1 MMSRV
6 GSMKAQTKRIK
17 THLQHFNNE
26 AYILLKPE
34 INKIEEEFKND
45 KLENIIAQ
53 ICENWKETENNL
65 DKMKNE
71 YEDMTANLK
80 EIDTE
85 KTGLETALAN
95 YKERIKNLIDENN
108 QQLQDSDQ
116 ELNNYK
122 NKVICLNED
131 IKKLQQK
138 NEKLSKIK
146 RMQTDEH
153 LQTTSLENE
162 IRKTKED
169 MSIMKKYEEQKNI
182 CITKLTEENKN
193 LKSLIEEM
201 AKTIEEKS
209 AKILEIS
216 SMEDSTI
223 LDSTLDFTKNGMNLK
238 LANSLLS
245 SSMFEKTYQEE
256 LNENLNQTQTSHNTQ
271 DHNNTVIELTNHED
285 SINNTFTSES
295 ELSFQ
300 SANNE
305 ETRENQPTKPEKT
318 MTINKQE
325 DKDKQDD
332 NKNKPINTTE
342 KDGIAE
348 SHNPL
353 EHGAADTNEDLK
365 TQLNM
370 TPIPVKQNQYED
382 EDNNDKKSEKT
393 TGEQNGEAHS
403 NKNTE
408 SLLSP
413 EISVYIPKNLKI
425 SPTISKYKNHNI
437 RVQTM
442 TKFEYE
448 ITLKLEEVLYD
459 IKVNKEKING
469 LEKITQCKSKQQK
482 NRKTQI
488 DTKEDNDDILG
499 ILCDEI
505 LLCKETLSS
514 FGNQI
519 HELEVLT
526 QENILKLESHMKIIP
541 MTQIIEEKQ
550 NYNIDTYKSTHL
562 EQGKIMTETEKRNNK
577 TREPESKENH
587 TGNRNKEDRRS
598 KTQPKKVCYFYGDS
612 HLRYLRNI
620 LDKKEDF
627 TNQYEIQIQVNP
639 GRGIEY
645 IYNQI
650 NQQIKPNNVLVIS
663 AGTND
668 LYKTKFHNIKNI
680 LEKMS
685 TLEQRIIL
693 ITIPPQKDPYI
704 NEDIMKLNKKIQ
716 NLVNDL
722 PNIETLNINHF
733 VKPEHLA
740 LDGIHLSRRAKE
752 WLCDRVVEKI
762 QTSITTNQYK
772 EEKNIHNTEPTQH
785 QHQQQRPHQ
794 QQQHQQQWQQ
804 QRQYQQQQWQQQQ
817 QQQNQQQW

>member
-318 MTINKQE
+318 MTIKKQE
-325 DKDKQDD
+325 DKDKQKRP
-332 NKNKPINTTE
+332 NV
-342 KDGIAE
+342 
-348 SHNPL
+348 NPTYYNVNPRTPNL
-353 EHGAADTNEDLK
+353 NLITCTVPRHG
-365 TQLNM
+365 
-370 TPIPVKQNQYED
+370 
-382 EDNNDKKSEKT
+382 
-393 TGEQNGEAHS
+393 
-403 NKNTE
+403 
-408 SLLSP
+408 
-413 EISVYIPKNLKI
+413 
-425 SPTISKYKNHNI
+425 
-437 RVQTM
+437 
-442 TKFEYE
+442 
-448 ITLKLEEVLYD
+448 
-459 IKVNKEKING
+459 
-469 LEKITQCKSKQQK
+469 
-482 NRKTQI
+482 
-488 DTKEDNDDILG
+488 
-499 ILCDEI
+499 
-505 LLCKETLSS
+505 
-514 FGNQI
+514 
-519 HELEVLT
+519 
-526 QENILKLESHMKIIP
+526 
-541 MTQIIEEKQ
+541 
-550 NYNIDTYKSTHL
+550 
-562 EQGKIMTETEKRNNK
+562 GKI
-577 TREPESKENH
+577 
-587 TGNRNKEDRRS
+587 
-598 KTQPKKVCYFYGDS
+598 
-612 HLRYLRNI
+612 
-620 LDKKEDF
+620 
-627 TNQYEIQIQVNP
+627 
-639 GRGIEY
+639 
-645 IYNQI
+645 
-650 NQQIKPNNVLVIS
+650 
-663 AGTND
+663 
-668 LYKTKFHNIKNI
+668 
-680 LEKMS
+680 
-685 TLEQRIIL
+685 
-693 ITIPPQKDPYI
+693 
-704 NEDIMKLNKKIQ
+704 
-716 NLVNDL
+716 
-722 PNIETLNINHF
+722 
-733 VKPEHLA
+733 
-740 LDGIHLSRRAKE
+740 
-752 WLCDRVVEKI
+752 
-762 QTSITTNQYK
+762 
-772 EEKNIHNTEPTQH
+772 PTQ
-785 QHQQQRPHQ
+785 
-794 QQQHQQQWQQ
+794 
-804 QRQYQQQQWQQQQ
+804 
-817 QQQNQQQW
+817 NK

>member
-193 LKSLIEEM
+193 LKFLIEEM

-318 MTINKQE
+318 MTIKKQE
-325 DKDKQDD
+325 DKDKQKRP
-332 NKNKPINTTE
+332 NV
-342 KDGIAE
+342 
-348 SHNPL
+348 NPTYYKCYPQGL
-353 EHGAADTNEDLK
+353 PTSISF
-365 TQLNM
+365 QF
-370 TPIPVKQNQYED
+370 
-382 EDNNDKKSEKT
+382 NNVYSSKAR
-393 TGEQNGEAHS
+393 G
-403 NKNTE
+403 KNTY
-408 SLLSP
+408 P
-413 EISVYIPKNLKI
+413 EQIRKTLENLYIP
-425 SPTISKYKNHNI
+425 T
-437 RVQTM
+437 V
-442 TKFEYE
+442 
-448 ITLKLEEVLYD
+448 
-459 IKVNKEKING
+459 
-469 LEKITQCKSKQQK
+469 
-482 NRKTQI
+482 
-488 DTKEDNDDILG
+488 
-499 ILCDEI
+499 
-505 LLCKETLSS
+505 
-514 FGNQI
+514 
-519 HELEVLT
+519 
-526 QENILKLESHMKIIP
+526 
-541 MTQIIEEKQ
+541 
-550 NYNIDTYKSTHL
+550 
-562 EQGKIMTETEKRNNK
+562 
-577 TREPESKENH
+577 
-587 TGNRNKEDRRS
+587 
-598 KTQPKKVCYFYGDS
+598 
-612 HLRYLRNI
+612 
-620 LDKKEDF
+620 
-627 TNQYEIQIQVNP
+627 
-639 GRGIEY
+639 IEY
-645 IYNQI
+645 
-650 NQQIKPNNVLVIS
+650 
-663 AGTND
+663 T
-668 LYKTKFHNIKNI
+668 
-680 LEKMS
+680 
-685 TLEQRIIL
+685 
-693 ITIPPQKDPYI
+693 
-704 NEDIMKLNKKIQ
+704 
-716 NLVNDL
+716 
-722 PNIETLNINHF
+722 
-733 VKPEHLA
+733 
-740 LDGIHLSRRAKE
+740 
-752 WLCDRVVEKI
+752 
-762 QTSITTNQYK
+762 
-772 EEKNIHNTEPTQH
+772 
-785 QHQQQRPHQ
+785 
-794 QQQHQQQWQQ
+794 
-804 QRQYQQQQWQQQQ
+804 
-817 QQQNQQQW
+817 